1 MKIRAQLLRWR
12 SEERRVG
19 KGWKEEERTAEGEDG
34 IRDGHVTGVQTCALP
49 ISVKSA
55 GLVLE
60 DLDVRGSKNA
70 IVRVIVDLPEDTTD
84 NIGFDQV
91 DAVTAT
97 ISEALDENPRATAAL
112 AKYTLEVMS
121 PGAERKLTQPRH
133 WKRSIGRLVAVVLD
147 SGKNLEGRVLSASD
161 TGAELDAKRGGRQ
174 TLEYAEISHA
184 KVRLEFNKAKKADA
198 SAQRGQESK

>member
-1 MKIRAQLLRWR
+1 MSAPVEAIRQIVEPA
-12 SEERRVG
+12 
-19 KGWKEEERTAEGEDG
+19 
-34 IRDGHVTGVQTCALP
+34 
-49 ISVKSA
+49 VKSA

-133 WKRSIGRLVAVVLD
+133 WKRSIGRLVAVVVD

-161 TGAELDAKRGGRQ
+161 TGGERDAKRGGRQ
-174 TLEYAEISHA
+174 TLEYAERPHG
-184 KVRLEFNKAKKADA
+184 KGRVEVNEGRQADRT
-198 SAQRGQESK
+198 AQRGEERRTIAHSRSDGQ

>member
-1 MKIRAQLLRWR
+1 MSAPVEAIRQIVEPA
-12 SEERRVG
+12 
-19 KGWKEEERTAEGEDG
+19 
-34 IRDGHVTGVQTCALP
+34 
-49 ISVKSA
+49 VKSA

-112 AKYTLEVMS
+112 AKYTL
-121 PGAERKLTQPRH
+121 
-133 WKRSIGRLVAVVLD
+133 RSEEHTSELQSRGHLVC
-147 SGKNLEGRVLSASD
+147 
-161 TGAELDAKRGGRQ
+161 
-174 TLEYAEISHA
+174 
-184 KVRLEFNKAKKADA
+184 
-198 SAQRGQESK
+198 

>member
-1 MKIRAQLLRWR
+1 MSAPVEAIRQIVEPA
-12 SEERRVG
+12 
-19 KGWKEEERTAEGEDG
+19 
-34 IRDGHVTGVQTCALP
+34 
-49 ISVKSA
+49 VKSA

-97 ISEALDENPRATAAL
+97 MSEALDENPRATAAL

-121 PGAERKLTQPRH
+121 HGAERKLTQPRH

-147 SGKNLEGRVLSASD
+147 SGKNLECRVLSASD